1 MPDADD
7 PTHDQVRKHALWG
20 NLMGGGHGVEW
31 YMGYQY
37 AHNDLNA
44 EDWRSRHEMWRQ
56 TKVALD
62 IFRALPLGAMD
73 PADWVTPTEGAWC
86 LANIGELYLLY
97 LPDGGEAALDL
108 GGLEYEYSVEWI
120 DPMSGERH
128 GGEVPSVQGPGVVD
142 LGSPPM
148 RPENDW
154 AVLVSVTGPVPVAQ
168 YMFVLDVPI
177 LGEAAVYPK
186 APRMSACHVPGAR
199 VKIAA
204 PLPRPGYHFAGWSDE
219 GAPVEDPS
227 SEVTF
232 ATLTSDWLEF
242 VPTYEKGEPIYRASV
257 VGLELLDAA
266 TGDVLA
272 QLGDGFDLN
281 LSDYPGRDLAV
292 VAVTDPET
300 VGSVRFIVNGETV
313 QTESQPPYSLT
324 GDQGGTHNPWTPEPA
339 DYRIEAVPFRESGGH
354 GRRGQPLTVE
364 VRVLE

>member
-1 MPDADD
+1 MAHPA
-7 PTHDQVRKHALWG
+7 PTLSTSHV
-20 NLMGGGHGVEW
+20 
-31 YMGYQY
+31 
-37 AHNDLNA
+37 
-44 EDWRSRHEMWRQ
+44 
-56 TKVALD
+56 
-62 IFRALPLGAMD
+62 LGA
-73 PADWVTPTEGAWC
+73 
-86 LANIGELYLLY
+86 
-97 LPDGGEAALDL
+97 
-108 GGLEYEYSVEWI
+108 
-120 DPMSGERH
+120 
-128 GGEVPSVQGPGVVD
+128 Q
-142 LGSPPM
+142 
-148 RPENDW
+148 
-154 AVLVSVTGPVPVAQ
+154 
-168 YMFVLDVPI
+168 
-177 LGEAAVYPK
+177 
-186 APRMSACHVPGAR
+186 

-204 PLPRPGYHFAGWSDE
+204 PLPRSGYRFAGWSDE